1 LKTFHAAPL
10 CKLGVCQLHF
20 DVYKSSNLVRENL
33 SLLPKVIGV
42 KSDLLVLGLI
52 QSENLIR
59 AQVAFWQ
66 GVNRSHIFAV
76 SFSVGDWLTIR
87 LSNDVFLKCFKADQK
102 PLVQCLTYEQKAF
115 RIWRIAGWLLSVP
128 WRSAG
133 LVVLGQC

>member
-1 LKTFHAAPL
+1 MPL
-10 CKLGVCQLHF
+10 PCVSWAYASFIF

-102 PLVQCLTYEQKAF
+102 SLVQCLTYEQKAF

>member
-1 LKTFHAAPL
+1 M
-10 CKLGVCQLHF
+10 
-20 DVYKSSNLVRENL
+20 RENL

-42 KSDLLVLGLI
+42 KSGLLVLGLI

>member
-1 LKTFHAAPL
+1 MPLPGVGWAHASFIHD
-10 CKLGVCQLHF
+10 VC
-20 DVYKSSNLVRENL
+20 KSSNLVRENL

-76 SFSVGDWLTIR
+76 SFSVCDWLTIR
-87 LSNDVFLKCFKADQK
+87 LSNDVFLKCFKA
-102 PLVQCLTYEQKAF
+102 
-115 RIWRIAGWLLSVP
+115 G
-128 WRSAG
+128 
-133 LVVLGQC
+133 

>member
-1 LKTFHAAPL
+1 MPLPGVGWAHASFIHD
-10 CKLGVCQLHF
+10 VC
-20 DVYKSSNLVRENL
+20 KSSNLVRENQ

-42 KSDLLVLGLI
+42 QGDLLVLSLI
-52 QSENLIR
+52 QNENLIR
-59 AQVAFWQ
+59 TQVAFWQ

>member
-1 LKTFHAAPL
+1 MPL
-10 CKLGVCQLHF
+10 PCVSWAYASFIF